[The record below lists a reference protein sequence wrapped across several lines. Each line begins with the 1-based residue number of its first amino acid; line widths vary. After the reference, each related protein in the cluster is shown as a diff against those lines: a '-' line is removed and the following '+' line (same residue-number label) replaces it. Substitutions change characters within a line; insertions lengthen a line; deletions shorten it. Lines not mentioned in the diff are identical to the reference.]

1 MTGLNEKKPMKHVFH
16 IIIFAALISCQS
28 TSVHNGI
35 ERQLKEYP
43 ESRVLDIYKC
53 FCQDN
58 LGPEHLIPNPETA
71 ADYLASELTEYSHDL
86 ASRKYS
92 KPTLRYFATGDE
104 GHYVRVDLSVVLDG
118 FMTADEYLDAFVR
131 SANQGT
137 KRTTEQWKAKW
148 ADVERCIRKRYMT
161 IPDADKD
168 LQEIKA
174 LMDEGHFIIHH
185 SEKFGQVYNPHYRII
200 AKDIFETEILPLIK

>member
-1 MTGLNEKKPMKHVFH
+1 MKRGFYVL
-16 IIIFAALISCQS
+16 ALTTLIGCQS
-28 TSVHNGI
+28 ASVRSGI

-43 ESRVLDIYKC
+43 ESRVQDIYKC

-58 LGPEHLIPNPETA
+58 LGPEHLIPNPQTA
-71 ADYLASELTEYSHDL
+71 ADYLVSELTEYSQDL

-92 KPTLRYFATGDE
+92 KPTLRYFPAGDE
-104 GHYVRVDLSVVLDG
+104 GNYVRVDLSVVLDG
-118 FMTADEYLDAFVR
+118 FITADDYMDAFVR

-148 ADVERCIRKRYMT
+148 ADVERCIRKHYMT

-168 LQEIKA
+168 LQEIKT
-174 LMDEGHFIIHH
+174 LMGEGHFIIHH
-185 SEKFGQVYNPHYRII
+185 SDKFGQVYNPHYRII
-200 AKDIFETEILPLIK
+200 AKDIFESEILPLIK

>member
-1 MTGLNEKKPMKHVFH
+1 MKQ
-16 IIIFAALISCQS
+16 ALYILTLALCIGCQS
-28 TSVHNGI
+28 ASIKSGI

-43 ESRVLDIYKC
+43 ESRVQDIYKC

-58 LGPEHLIPNPETA
+58 LGPEHLIPNPQTA
-71 ADYLASELTEYSHDL
+71 ADYLASELTEYSHDV

-92 KPTLRYFATGDE
+92 KPTLRYFATSDE
-104 GHYVRVDLSVVLDG
+104 GNYVRVDLSVVLDG

-148 ADVERCIRKRYMT
+148 ADVERCIRKHFMT

-168 LQEIKA
+168 LKEIKA
-174 LMDEGHFIIHH
+174 LMDEGNFIIHH
-185 SEKFGQVYNPHYRII
+185 SDKFGQVYNPHYRII
-200 AKDIFETEILPLIK
+200 AKDIFESEILPLIK

>member
-1 MTGLNEKKPMKHVFH
+1 MKKLLL
-16 IIIFAALISCQS
+16 ILTFAILASCQS
-28 TSVHNGI
+28 ASVRNGI

-43 ESRVLDIYKC
+43 ESRVQDIYKC

-58 LGPEHLIPNPETA
+58 LGPEHLIPNPQTA
-71 ADYLASELTEYSHDL
+71 ADYLTSELTEYSQDL
-86 ASRKYS
+86 ASHKYS
-92 KPTLRYFATGDE
+92 KPTLRYFPTGDE
-104 GHYVRVDLSVVLDG
+104 GNYVRVDLSVVLDG
-118 FMTADEYLDAFVR
+118 FITSDEYLDAFVR

-148 ADVERCIRKRYMT
+148 TAVERCIRKHYMT

-185 SEKFGQVYNPHYRII
+185 SDKFGQIYNPHYRII
-200 AKDIFETEILPLIK
+200 AKKIFESEILPLIK

>member
-1 MTGLNEKKPMKHVFH
+1 MKQ
-16 IIIFAALISCQS
+16 ALYILTLALCIGCQS
-28 TSVHNGI
+28 ASIKSGI

-43 ESRVLDIYKC
+43 ESRVQDIYKC

-58 LGPEHLIPNPETA
+58 LGPEHLIPNPQTA
-71 ADYLASELTEYSHDL
+71 ADYLASELTEYSHDV

-92 KPTLRYFATGDE
+92 KPTLRYFATSDE
-104 GHYVRVDLSVVLDG
+104 GNYVRVDLSVVLDG

-137 KRTTEQWKAKW
+137 KRTTEQWKSKW
-148 ADVERCIRKRYMT
+148 ADVERCIRKHFMT

-168 LQEIKA
+168 LKEIKA
-174 LMDEGHFIIHH
+174 LMDEGNFIIHH
-185 SEKFGQVYNPHYRII
+185 SDKFGQVYNPHYRII
-200 AKDIFETEILPLIK
+200 AKDIFESEILPLIK

>member
-1 MTGLNEKKPMKHVFH
+1 MKQLLF
-16 IIIFAALISCQS
+16 ILTFALLASCQS
-28 TSVHNGI
+28 ASVRNGI

-71 ADYLASELTEYSHDL
+71 VDYLTSELTEYSHDL

-92 KPTLRYFATGDE
+92 KPTLRYFPTGDE
-104 GHYVRVDLSVVLDG
+104 GNYIRVDLSVVLDG
-118 FMTADEYLDAFVR
+118 YITADEYLDAFVR
-131 SANQGT
+131 SANEGT

-148 ADVERCIRKRYMT
+148 ADVERCIRKHYMT

-168 LQEIKA
+168 LQEIKS
-174 LMDEGHFIIHH
+174 LIEEGHFIIHH

-200 AKDIFETEILPLIK
+200 AKDIFESEIIPLVK